1 MSPKRL
7 LVASACLLTGS
18 VLMCNGIQAKNAEH
32 AKASKPKIDL
42 AFCIDTTGS
51 MQSEID
57 VVKTKTKEIVA
68 KLSGSKPSPEIRVG
82 LVAYRDRGDEYVT
95 KVFQF
100 SGDVDQVVKDISS
113 LQANGGGDEP
123 EAVNEALHAAVHDL
137 QWSAD
142 KKAVKLLFL
151 IGDAG
156 PKRYPGDYSW
166 ESESKK
172 AISNGIQINTIA
184 CGNMSLRSTAHDVFE
199 KIAKLSDGKSEFL
212 TYKQDVVDARTG
224 KHEMLVASGGKTYK
238 LSKPSSYS
246 WRAGADSL
254 MAKGALA
261 PVPSASASSYTSSVS
276 SGYLAGAAAGASAD
290 GASGLAY
297 DLPAPGAPT
306 ARVAGTLRRASRA
319 SAPSASYGAAFGGSV
334 SRAESNLDDIVL
346 GATKEAARKKANI
359 EYK

>member
-7 LVASACLLTGS
+7 LVASACLLAGS
-18 VLMCNGIQAKNAEH
+18 VLLCNGIQAKNTEH
-32 AKASKPKIDL
+32 GKTAKPKIDL

-82 LVAYRDRGDEYVT
+82 LVAYHDRGDDYVT

-156 PKRYPGDYSW
+156 PKGYPGDYSW

-246 WRAGADSL
+246 WRSGADSL

-261 PVPSASASSYTSSVS
+261 PVPSHSTSAYMPSGS
-276 SGYLAGAAAGASAD
+276 SGYMAAAGASAD
-290 GASGLAY
+290 ASSGSALGMA
-297 DLPAPGAPT
+297 APMAPSP
-306 ARVAGTLRRASRA
+306 RVLGTMRRARA
-319 SAPSASYGAAFGGSV
+319 SAPSASYGESFGGSV

-346 GATKEAARKKANI
+346 GATKEAAKKKANI